1 MASCTRERGA
11 ATQSHTA
18 TQLHRTTELHRAT
31 VLPQYLQISNF
42 SHKVSECVTAAATVS
57 RKAKD
62 TFYTKYA
69 QGRADSFWQSFD
81 FIARNII

>member
-1 MASCTRERGA
+1 MAGVQTRWPAAPERGGLPHR
-11 ATQSHTA
+11 ATLPHCHTVTQDHRA
-18 TQLHRTTELHRAT
+18 THRAT

-69 QGRADSFWQSFD
+69 EEGL
-81 FIARNII
+81 NH